1 MSRSGPPSLAQAQNP
16 ALLFSPM
23 QQASNHLSNVSKAP
37 HQPRMPDLQLHRG
50 VFWLDSPAPN
60 TKPARGPELMPEGT
74 VHRAKPSQ
82 AARDQTQV
90 ERQHCQ
96 TALLRLARTVV
107 LRQAGILAV
116 NKLAAPL
123 YHDVN
128 FHCCA
133 PSSVNVV
140 LRKHPTSNW
149 TVSATR
155 PPSCP
160 LFDSHLPP
168 KRGIPHPHP
177 HSLCERASSSDQTLV
192 MYLKGSLQRSVQRA
206 AAAMQTGPGIT
217 TA

>member
-23 QQASNHLSNVSKAP
+23 QQACNHLSNVSKAP
-37 HQPRMPDLQLHRG
+37 HQSRMPDLQLHRG
-50 VFWLDSPAPN
+50 VFCLDSPAPN

-90 ERQHCQ
+90 ELQHCK
-96 TALLRLARTVV
+96 TALLRLARPS
-107 LRQAGILAV
+107 AGILAV
-116 NKLAAPL
+116 IKLAARL

-133 PSSVNVV
+133 PSSVNMV

-160 LFDSHLPP
+160 LFNSHFPP
-168 KRGIPHPHP
+168 KRGNPGPTP
-177 HSLCERASSSDQTLV
+177 YTYNCLCERASSSDQTLV